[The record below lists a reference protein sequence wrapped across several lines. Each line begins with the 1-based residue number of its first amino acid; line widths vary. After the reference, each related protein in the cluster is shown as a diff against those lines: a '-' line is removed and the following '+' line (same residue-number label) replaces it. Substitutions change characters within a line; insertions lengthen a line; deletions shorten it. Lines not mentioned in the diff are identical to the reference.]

1 MLDGP
6 LYFQLGS
13 IAAWLS
19 LIAYVALRRG
29 RLFAMFVGIFLGVH
43 TAISCGVVRLFG
55 EWWPFAAY
63 LQFTTYFHFAMLVTA
78 RLRPLWYRA
87 LVSMPGSA
95 FLGGTLLA
103 MPWAISNAVG
113 FPLGF
118 VFIPY
123 GIAALSLWSSL
134 ASRESVVSLA
144 LTGLDAGDLARA
156 EHGDSRVDRPLRI
169 AQITDPHLGPFMSP
183 ARLRR
188 IVERAVAQKPDLVL
202 LTGDFLTMESHGA
215 LEGFKHALEPL
226 KPLAGRTFA
235 CRGNHDFEAPETVT
249 RGLESAGVQYL
260 IDDAVEVDTPAGPV
274 QVIGVDFS
282 FRDRAK
288 KTAAPLLA
296 HPRKP
301 GVLRVVMLHDP
312 GAFQHIPDGEADLVL
327 SGHTHGG
334 QLGLVSLGLKATF
347 VSLFT
352 KIPDHG
358 FWAKGRNRLYVH
370 RGTGHYGFPLRVGVP
385 GEEGIIEVH
394 SAAAQVAASSSR

>member
-1 MLDGP
+1 MDGP

-13 IAAWLS
+13 VAAWLS
-19 LIAYVALRRG
+19 LIVYVALRRG
-29 RLFAMFVGIFLGVH
+29 RLFAMFVGVFLGVH

-55 EWWPFAAY
+55 DVWPVAAY

-87 LVSMPGSA
+87 LVSVPGSA
-95 FLGGTLLA
+95 FSAGTLLA
-103 MPWAISNAVG
+103 MPWAILNAFG
-113 FPLGF
+113 LEPRF
-118 VFIPY
+118 VFVPY
-123 GIAALSLWSSL
+123 LIAVLSVWQSL
-134 ASRESVVSLA
+134 RSRESVVSLA
-144 LTGLDAGDLARA
+144 ITGADAGDLGRA
-156 EHGDSRVDRPLRI
+156 KHGELRVERPLRI

-188 IVERAVAQKPDLVL
+188 IVERAVAQKPDIVL

-215 LEGFKHALEPL
+215 LAGFMHALEPL
-226 KPLAGRTFA
+226 EPLAGRTFA
-235 CRGNHDFEAPETVT
+235 CRGNHDFEAPDTVT
-249 RGLESAGVQYL
+249 RGLASAGVQYL
-260 IDDAVEVDTPAGPV
+260 IDDAAEVDTPAGPV
-274 QVIGVDFS
+274 QIIGVDFAY
-282 FRDRAK
+282 RDRAK
-288 KTAAPLLA
+288 RTAAPLAA

-312 GAFQHIPDGEADLVL
+312 GAFQHVPDGEADLVL

-394 SAAAQVAASSSR
+394 APQRAASSSR

>member
-1 MLDGP
+1 MDGA

-13 IAAWLS
+13 VAAWLS

-29 RLFAMFVGIFLGVH
+29 RLFAMFVGIFLGLH

-55 EWWPFAAY
+55 EWWPIAAY

-78 RLRPLWYRA
+78 RLRPLWYRV
-87 LVSMPGSA
+87 LVSVPGSA
-95 FLGGTLLA
+95 FSAGTLLA
-103 MPWAISNAVG
+103 MPWAVLNAFG
-113 FPLGF
+113 LSPGF
-118 VFIPY
+118 VFVPY
-123 GIAALSLWSSL
+123 TIALLSVWSSL
-134 ASRESVVSLA
+134 RSRESVTSLS
-144 LTGLDAGDLARA
+144 LTGLDAGDLGRA
-156 EHGDSRVDRPLRI
+156 KHGDSRVDRPLRI

-188 IVERAVAQKPDLVL
+188 IVERAVAQKPDVVL
-202 LTGDFLTMESHGA
+202 LTGDFLTMESHHA
-215 LEGFKHALEPL
+215 LEGFMHALEPL

-235 CRGNHDFEAPETVT
+235 CRGNHDFEAPDTVT
-249 RGLESAGVQYL
+249 RGLASAGVEYL
-260 IDDAVEVDTPAGPV
+260 IDDAREVETNAGPV
-274 QVIGVDFS
+274 QIIGVDFAY
-282 FRDRAK
+282 RDRAK
-288 KTAAPLLA
+288 RTAAPLLA
-296 HPRKP
+296 HPRKQ
-301 GVLRVVMLHDP
+301 GMLRVVMLHDP
-312 GAFQHIPDGEADLVL
+312 GAFQHVPDGEADLVL

-334 QLGLVSLGLKATF
+334 QLGLVSLGIPTTF

-394 SAAAQVAASSSR
+394 APQVAASSSR